1 MRIGVM
7 GGTFD
12 PIHIGHLLLAE
23 FAYEDFKLDEIW
35 FLPNGNPPHKK
46 TDESKKALAHRIKM
60 IELAISDMPVFIPV
74 SFSRHT
80 HSNSTVNI
88 KRPLFQAYQKVSG
101 YKIHLLYPDTF
112 VFTYIPLYAVFYLHF
127 QSALLSEDQSPPTDT
142 HIRVLSIYMLR
153 AYDTEGLRLFPHY
166 LVRQ

>member
-60 IELAISDMPVFIPV
+60 IELAISDMPHF
-74 SFSRHT
+74 
-80 HSNSTVNI
+80 
-88 KRPLFQAYQKVSG
+88 
-101 YKIHLLYPDTF
+101 KID
-112 VFTYIPLYAVFYLHF
+112 
-127 QSALLSEDQSPPTDT
+127 LSEAETDVHSYTYSTMQKFNRMYPECEFYFILGADSLFAIEEWRYFKEIFPTCT
-142 HIRVLSIYMLR
+142 ILAL
-153 AYDTEGLRLFPHY
+153 
-166 LVRQ
+166 

>member
-1 MRIGVM
+1 M

-60 IELAISDMPVFIPV
+60 IELAISDMPHF
-74 SFSRHT
+74 
-80 HSNSTVNI
+80 
-88 KRPLFQAYQKVSG
+88 
-101 YKIHLLYPDTF
+101 KID
-112 VFTYIPLYAVFYLHF
+112 
-127 QSALLSEDQSPPTDT
+127 LSEAETDVHSYTYSTMQKFNRMYVNSILFWAQIHSLQSKSGD
-142 HIRVLSIYMLR
+142 ILR
-153 AYDTEGLRLFPHY
+153 RFFRHVQFLPL
-166 LVRQ
+166 

>member
-1 MRIGVM
+1 M

-60 IELAISDMPVFIPV
+60 IELAISDMPHFKNR
-74 SFSRHT
+74 SFRSR
-80 HSNSTVNI
+80 N
-88 KRPLFQAYQKVSG
+88 RC
-101 YKIHLLYPDTF
+101 TF
-112 VFTYIPLYAVFYLHF
+112 VYLQYYA
-127 QSALLSEDQSPPTDT
+127 E
-142 HIRVLSIYMLR
+142 I
-153 AYDTEGLRLFPHY
+153 
-166 LVRQ
+166 

>member
-46 TDESKKALAHRIKM
+46 TDESKKA
-60 IELAISDMPVFIPV
+60 
-74 SFSRHT
+74 T
-80 HSNSTVNI
+80 CTSN
-88 KRPLFQAYQKVSG
+88 
-101 YKIHLLYPDTF
+101 
-112 VFTYIPLYAVFYLHF
+112 
-127 QSALLSEDQSPPTDT
+127 
-142 HIRVLSIYMLR
+142 
-153 AYDTEGLRLFPHY
+153 
-166 LVRQ
+166 

>member
-60 IELAISDMPVFIPV
+60 IELAISDMPHF
-74 SFSRHT
+74 
-80 HSNSTVNI
+80 
-88 KRPLFQAYQKVSG
+88 
-101 YKIHLLYPDTF
+101 KID
-112 VFTYIPLYAVFYLHF
+112 
-127 QSALLSEDQSPPTDT
+127 LSEADIGWIHFAGRNMDSNRRCT
-142 HIRVLSIYMLR
+142 
-153 AYDTEGLRLFPHY
+153 
-166 LVRQ
+166 

>member
-1 MRIGVM
+1 M

-60 IELAISDMPVFIPV
+60 IELAISDMPHF
-74 SFSRHT
+74 
-80 HSNSTVNI
+80 
-88 KRPLFQAYQKVSG
+88 
-101 YKIHLLYPDTF
+101 KID
-112 VFTYIPLYAVFYLHF
+112 
-127 QSALLSEDQSPPTDT
+127 LSEAETDVHSYT
-142 HIRVLSIYMLR
+142 YSTMQKFNRMYPECEFYFILGATLKIGRSLTR
-153 AYDTEGLRLFPHY
+153 
-166 LVRQ
+166 

>member
-1 MRIGVM
+1 M

-60 IELAISDMPVFIPV
+60 IEIFPKPKQMYIRILTVLCRNLIACIPNV
-74 SFSRHT
+74 NSILFWAQIHSLQSKSGDILRRFFRH
-80 HSNSTVNI
+80 VQFL
-88 KRPLFQAYQKVSG
+88 PL
-101 YKIHLLYPDTF
+101 
-112 VFTYIPLYAVFYLHF
+112 
-127 QSALLSEDQSPPTDT
+127 
-142 HIRVLSIYMLR
+142 
-153 AYDTEGLRLFPHY
+153 
-166 LVRQ
+166 